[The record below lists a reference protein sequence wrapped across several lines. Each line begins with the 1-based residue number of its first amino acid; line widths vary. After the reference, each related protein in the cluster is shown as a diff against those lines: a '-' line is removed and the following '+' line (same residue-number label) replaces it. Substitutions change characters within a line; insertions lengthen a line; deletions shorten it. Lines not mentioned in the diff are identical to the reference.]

1 MGFPRQEYWSGAPL
15 PSKTA
20 LVFFVLFC
28 VSQHFII
35 NVYWFLI
42 RKCYNWPALPSGRS
56 VLGPAHMGLH
66 CAQASWSSML
76 VNYASSPTLPWRIT
90 QAPGL
95 SCGTHRFFWGAVTV
109 HLFFFNHPLSRPV
122 QFRSLLS
129 RGQLCFDW
137 YCKACSDRVV
147 HFSQFWCQGNFNVSM
162 IFTHSYDEV
171 FTFLVLKE
179 LWVSS
184 F

>member
-1 MGFPRQEYWSGAPL
+1 MGFLDSR
-15 PSKTA
+15 KTV

-35 NVYWFLI
+35 YVYWFLI
-42 RKCYNWPALPSGRS
+42 RKCYNWLVLPSGRS

-66 CAQASWSSML
+66 CAQARWSSAL
-76 VNYASSPTLPWRIT
+76 LNYASSPTLPWRIT

-95 SCGTHRFFWGAVTV
+95 SCGTHRFLRGAGLGAVTV
-109 HLFFFNHPLSRPV
+109 HLFFLNPPLSRPM
-122 QFRSLLS
+122 QFTSLLS

-147 HFSQFWCQGNFNVSM
+147 HFSQFWCQ
-162 IFTHSYDEV
+162 YD
-171 FTFLVLKE
+171 FHP
-179 LWVSS
+179 
-184 F
+184 